1 VNAASAMVQGAE
13 LRTRRPA
20 PQLVPLLGCFWWVD
34 IAQGTR
40 FRTFPDACTS
50 ISIIVRQ
57 DAPAESYFIGPRL
70 VPREGTPSI
79 GHSLFGV
86 RLKPGAAFL
95 FTRTSVHELV
105 GERRKLAD
113 LVPDEAVRFEQRLR
127 TALSVDQRFDAL
139 EELMLSRLAGGSMH
153 PCVQK
158 AIEIVEQ
165 TGGQIRIAELARCCG
180 FSTRGL
186 GRLLRTW
193 VGLSPK
199 TLARVTRFQKF
210 LEQMETEPN
219 ESSAARAVDLGY
231 FDQAH
236 LTKEVA
242 QFFGATPGRMSPHH
256 VAGCSK
262 TRCE

>member
-1 VNAASAMVQGAE
+1 MNAASAMVQGAE

-20 PQLVPLLGCFWWVD
+20 AALAPFLGCFWWVD
-34 IAQGTR
+34 VAHGTR
-40 FRTFPDACTS
+40 LRTFPDACTS
-50 ISIIVRQ
+50 VSIIVRPGA
-57 DAPAESYFIGPRL
+57 APESYFIGPRL

-95 FTRTSVHELV
+95 FTGTSVRELV
-105 GERRKLAD
+105 GERRRLAD
-113 LVPDEAVRFEQRLR
+113 VVPDGVARFEHRLR
-127 TALSVDQRFDAL
+127 SASTIDQHFDAL
-139 EELMLSRLAGGSMH
+139 EELMISRLSGSTIH

-180 FSTRGL
+180 ISTRRL
-186 GRLLRTW
+186 GHLLRTW
-193 VGLSPK
+193 VGLTPK
-199 TLARVTRFQKF
+199 TLARVSRFQKF

-256 VAGCSK
+256 VADFSK

>member
-1 VNAASAMVQGAE
+1 M
-13 LRTRRPA
+13 
-20 PQLVPLLGCFWWVD
+20 
-34 IAQGTR
+34 
-40 FRTFPDACTS
+40 
-50 ISIIVRQ
+50 
-57 DAPAESYFIGPRL
+57 
-70 VPREGTPSI
+70 PREGTPSI

-95 FTRTSVHELV
+95 FVRTSVRELV
-105 GERRKLAD
+105 GERRQLAE
-113 LVPDEAVRFEQRLR
+113 LVLDEAQRFEQRLKLAS
-127 TALSVDQRFDAL
+127 TVDQRFDAL
-139 EELMLSRLAGGSMH
+139 EELMLSRLAGRSMH

-158 AIEIVEQ
+158 AIEIVDQ
-165 TGGQIRIAELARCCG
+165 TGGQVRIAELAARCNL
-180 FSTRGL
+180 STRGL

-236 LTKEVA
+236 LTKEIS

-256 VAGCSK
+256 VADFSK

>member
-13 LRTRRPA
+13 LRTRRPCA
-20 PQLVPLLGCFWWVD
+20 ALTAFLGCYWWVD
-34 IAQGTR
+34 VANGTR
-40 FRTFPDACTS
+40 LRTFPDACTS
-50 ISIIVRQ
+50 VSVVVRPG
-57 DAPAESYFIGPRL
+57 APPESYFIGPRL
-70 VPREGTPSI
+70 MPREGTPSI

-95 FTRTSVHELV
+95 FVRTSVRELV
-105 GERRKLAD
+105 GERRQLAE
-113 LVPDEAVRFEQRLR
+113 LVLDEAQRFEQRLKLAS
-127 TALSVDQRFDAL
+127 TVDQRFDAL
-139 EELMLSRLAGGSMH
+139 EELMLSRLAGRSMH

-158 AIEIVEQ
+158 AIEIVDQ
-165 TGGQIRIAELARCCG
+165 TGGQVRIAELAARCNL
-180 FSTRGL
+180 STRGL

-236 LTKEVA
+236 LTKEIS

-256 VAGCSK
+256 VADFSK